1 MLTANDITTITHSL
15 LSFGIVLQLL
25 GIFIS
30 LCFIQSHRNEGNP
43 VPSTLVRLL
52 MRVPTILI
60 LLGIVGLG
68 SAFVVETLKASM
80 GTAVAMSAFLVCG
93 VAVCLVALLRG

>member
-1 MLTANDITTITHSL
+1 MLTANDITVITHSL

-30 LCFIQSHRNEGNP
+30 LCFIQSHRNEGTS

-80 GTAVAMSAFLVCG
+80 GTAVAMSTFLVCG
-93 VAVCLVALLRG
+93 VAVCLVALFHG